1 LTGLGWL
8 PNVPEIHGILTISEP
23 EASMAQLAVHGRPG
37 GGAKVSRLLAGTLAV
52 LLAMPPLPAFAD
64 ERIATVSDAE
74 TEALLTDY
82 LRPIVKAA
90 GQQMPKIQ
98 LINQQAFNAFVTT
111 GHRLFVN
118 TGTIIQTKTPN
129 ELIGVLAHETGHI
142 AHNDVARMQQ
152 AIDDTKT
159 AMLLASIIGVGA
171 GVAGSLAGI
180 DSASAAGAGIV
191 SGSSSIGMRSL
202 LRYQREQEAAADRSA
217 VDYLNKTGQSG
228 AGMLNVLERLAS
240 DNLLIASQANPYLQ
254 SHPLPRERIATLEQL
269 VRSSPNLKNTD
280 PPALQ
285 LRHDLVRAKLA
296 AFTLPPLQVARLF
309 PISDQSIAA
318 KYARAIV
325 TYRSGRVADALV
337 QIDGLLKTAPDDPYF
352 WELKG
357 QALLETGKAGQAV
370 DPLRKA
376 VALAPGAGLIK
387 VLLGQALV
395 ALGGSANAQQAISL
409 LSAAVANYPDLPG
422 GYHALARAYA
432 MVDNVPMA
440 QLATAQGLFIEGD
453 IKGAKI
459 QAIRAQAKLKSGSPA
474 WLRADDIASY
484 KPQK

>member
-1 LTGLGWL
+1 
-8 PNVPEIHGILTISEP
+8 
-23 EASMAQLAVHGRPG
+23 MLA
-37 GGAKVSRLLAGTLAV
+37 LAL
-52 LLAMPPLPAFAD
+52 PPLPAFAD
-64 ERIATVSDAE
+64 TRIATVSDAE
-74 TEALLTDY
+74 TEALIADY
-82 LRPIVKAA
+82 LRPIVRAA

-98 LINQQAFNAFVTT
+98 LINNQAFNAFVTT

-159 AMLLASIIGVGA
+159 AILLASLLGVGA
-171 GVAGSLAGI
+171 GVAGALAGAEG
-180 DSASAAGAGIV
+180 ASAAGAGIV
-191 SGSSSIGMRSL
+191 SGSTSIGMRSL

-254 SHPLPRERIATLEQL
+254 SHPLPRERIAALEQL
-269 VRSSPNLKNTD
+269 VRSSPNLSKGD
-280 PPALQ
+280 VPGLQ
-285 LRHDLVRAKLA
+285 QRHDLVRAKLA
-296 AFTLPPLQVARLF
+296 AFTLPPLQVARLY
-309 PISDQSIAA
+309 PISDQSLAA
-318 KYARAIV
+318 KYGRAIM
-325 TYRSGRVADALV
+325 TYRSGKVSDALV
-337 QIDGLLKTAPDDPYF
+337 QIDALIKAAPNDPYF

-357 QALLETGKAGQAV
+357 QALLETSKAAQAV

-376 VALAPGAGLIK
+376 VALAPNANLIK

-395 ALGGSANAQQAISL
+395 AVGGKANANEAVRL

-432 MVDNVPMA
+432 MTDNVPMA

-453 IKGAKI
+453 IKGAQI
-459 QAIRAQAKLKSGSPA
+459 QAIRAQAKLKTGSPA
-474 WLRADDIASY
+474 WLRADDIASF